1 MPAARAACVTQPVE
15 SRAARKSR
23 CRSGVQ
29 RARGAGE
36 SGGGEGGCGSIRQDR
51 PEEILHWKRRGGVA
65 RILNRVPTGR
75 TINRYVRM
83 PGHIP
88 APRLVESGR
97 AVFGCEP
104 LTPTVMPA
112 KAGISG
118 EGTQKWSMA
127 RGGYTYIMPNKA
139 RGVLYIGVAA
149 DLARI
154 EQHRNGSGSAFCRR
168 YGLMRLVLVEAHDDI
183 LLAIAREKAL
193 KAWKREWKIRLIEES
208 NPDRHDIADLIF

>member
-1 MPAARAACVTQPVE
+1 
-15 SRAARKSR
+15 
-23 CRSGVQ
+23 
-29 RARGAGE
+29 
-36 SGGGEGGCGSIRQDR
+36 
-51 PEEILHWKRRGGVA
+51 
-65 RILNRVPTGR
+65 
-75 TINRYVRM
+75 
-83 PGHIP
+83 
-88 APRLVESGR
+88 
-97 AVFGCEP
+97 
-104 LTPTVMPA
+104 
-112 KAGISG
+112 
-118 EGTQKWSMA
+118 MA